1 MLKFPGVHSD
11 LSTIIDTLKNA
22 GTIVYPTD
30 TIWGLGCDARN
41 EEAVAKI
48 FSIKKRKK
56 NSPLIVLL
64 HDENQLFDYVK
75 EIPDVA
81 FDLIELSTNP
91 LTIIFENGK
100 NVAPSI
106 LGDDGSIAI
115 RLCTDAS
122 CLQLLRKWR
131 KPLVSTSVNIS
142 GETAALSLNDISP
155 EILDKVDAIY
165 NADYIINAS
174 SPSQIIKLDAN
185 GSVSIIR
192 K

>member
-1 MLKFPGVHSD
+1 MHSD